1 MAESR
6 NKPWYACT
14 TKETIVKDADAH
26 YYENGAGDYA
36 PPLYDLLSALSYRHT
51 STHNGYIKAS
61 DTALLPYSG
70 KFGEGY
76 IFVTHHSPYR
86 VLWKYFVKERVKNGK
101 AN

>member
-6 NKPWYACT
+6 RKPWYACT
-14 TKETIVKDADAH
+14 TKETIKQDPAAV
-26 YYENGAGDYA
+26 YYEDGAGDYA
-36 PPLYDLLSALSYRHT
+36 PLYEPLLSLRYRHT
-51 STHNGYIKAS
+51 STHNGYIKRT

-76 IFVTHHSPYR
+76 IFVTYHSPYR

-101 AN
+101 TN